1 VLAEPKGL
9 FPARGG
15 RAAGGR
21 GVANGLFPPR
31 GALALTVGAIGG
43 VGAVGT
49 TVGFGAAAIF
59 LSIISCNAA
68 SISGVISGVVAAF
81 FAAVFFAAA
90 FLAGAFFAGFS
101 SAGFATTGYF
111 SNILR
116 TTGAS
121 TVDDAE
127 RTNSPI
133 SWSFAR
139 TSLLSIPKSF
149 ANS

>member
-1 VLAEPKGL
+1 M
-9 FPARGG
+9 
-15 RAAGGR
+15 
-21 GVANGLFPPR
+21 
-31 GALALTVGAIGG
+31 
-43 VGAVGT
+43 

-101 SAGFATTGYF
+101 SADFATTGYF
-111 SNILR
+111 SSILR